1 MSLDEAVGAIAL
13 TDHHAHAVTAG
24 DLSGPEFERLITESG
39 RPAPAGT
46 TQFDSQLGF
55 AIRRWCAP
63 VLGLEPMAPAADYL
77 ERRAALG
84 GTEVTRRFLAAAG
97 CGQMMLD
104 TGFETK
110 GSLSLT
116 GMAGAAGA
124 QVTEIVRLE
133 TVAELVAAGSGC
145 RAGSFADQFRQELWQ
160 RTTDA
165 AGLKSIIAYRLG
177 LDFEPLRPSD
187 HEVTMAAGQWLS
199 QIEATGQVRL
209 TDQVLL
215 RYVLWEGAERGL
227 PVQLHTGFGD
237 PDLDP
242 RRGDP
247 LLAAGF
253 LELVRSRAVPIM
265 LLHCYPFH
273 RGAGYLAQ
281 LFPHVYLDVGLALN
295 YVGSQAAQ
303 VLAESMELAPF
314 AKVLYSSDAYGL
326 AELHYLG
333 ALQWRRATGRVLG
346 AWVDAGEW
354 TEAEAVRVASM
365 IGQENAAR
373 VYRLP

>member
-1 MSLDEAVGAIAL
+1 MSLGEAVGAIAL

-77 ERRAALG
+77 ARRAGLG

-97 CGQMMLD
+97 CGRMMLD
-104 TGFETK
+104 TGFEAG
-110 GSLSLT
+110 GSLSLA
-116 GMAGAAGA
+116 GMADAAGA

-133 TVAELVAAGSGC
+133 TVAEQVAARSGC
-145 RAGSFADQFRQELWQ
+145 RAGSFGDKFREALWQ

-187 HEVTMAAGQWLS
+187 HEVTIAAGRWLS
-199 QIEATGQVRL
+199 EIESSGQVRL

-237 PDLDP
+237 TDLDP

-273 RGAGYLAQ
+273 RGAGYLAH
-281 LFPHVYLDVGLALN
+281 LFPHVYLDVGLALH

-303 VLAESMELAPF
+303 VVAESLELAPF

-346 AWVDAGEW
+346 AFVDAGEW

-365 IGQENAAR
+365 IGKENAAR
-373 VYRLP
+373 VYRLS

>member
-133 TVAELVAAGSGC
+133 TVAELVAAGSEIG
-145 RAGSFADQFRQELWQ
+145 RA
-160 RTTDA
+160 
-165 AGLKSIIAYRLG
+165 
-177 LDFEPLRPSD
+177 
-187 HEVTMAAGQWLS
+187 
-199 QIEATGQVRL
+199 
-209 TDQVLL
+209 
-215 RYVLWEGAERGL
+215 
-227 PVQLHTGFGD
+227 
-237 PDLDP
+237 
-242 RRGDP
+242 
-247 LLAAGF
+247 
-253 LELVRSRAVPIM
+253 
-265 LLHCYPFH
+265 
-273 RGAGYLAQ
+273 
-281 LFPHVYLDVGLALN
+281 HV
-295 YVGSQAAQ
+295 
-303 VLAESMELAPF
+303 
-314 AKVLYSSDAYGL
+314 
-326 AELHYLG
+326 
-333 ALQWRRATGRVLG
+333 
-346 AWVDAGEW
+346 
-354 TEAEAVRVASM
+354 
-365 IGQENAAR
+365 
-373 VYRLP
+373 